1 MSLRD
6 PCGMQR
12 EKHGGYQGQKSRS
25 RQCPTRERVDAI
37 YLLFQNAGTRS
48 PRIKQVK
55 MFCCWDRTTKQ
66 DKTREDQTGQEIG
79 STVCRV
85 IALTASEKRHFISR
99 TVRLH
104 NLRTRTDEWE
114 ISIMEKIKEIVC

>member
-12 EKHGGYQGQKSRS
+12 EKHGGSQGQNSRS

-48 PRIKQVK
+48 PRIKQVR

-66 DKTREDQTGQEIG
+66 DKTRPDRRLGPRSAE
-79 STVCRV
+79 S
-85 IALTASEKRHFISR
+85 SHSRHRRKDISYR
-99 TVRLH
+99 GLSGYIT
-104 NLRTRTDEWE
+104 
-114 ISIMEKIKEIVC
+114 